1 MMPFNIRMEHSKMFW
16 EPVVYLVLPVV
27 ILAGLL
33 FCAFEIWENMQFGI
47 RDGREEHSGALRQR
61 MKEKT

>member
-1 MMPFNIRMEHSKMFW
+1 MFW